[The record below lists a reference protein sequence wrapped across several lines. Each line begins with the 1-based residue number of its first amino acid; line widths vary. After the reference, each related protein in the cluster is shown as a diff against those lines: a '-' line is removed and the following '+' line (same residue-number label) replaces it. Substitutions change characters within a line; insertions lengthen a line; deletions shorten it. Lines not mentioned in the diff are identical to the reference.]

1 MTLTTGF
8 TYLGEDSDIVAVNLR
23 SQVAKK
29 LFEPLRR
36 SSLLNMINSLPV
48 LLCLKSF
55 TAVGTVMLSREHF
68 PVELSPKKS
77 RDCEVD
83 SSVFVCKYN
92 ITMVF
97 WCPERSGY
105 VVLLS
110 ALYCNIC

>member
-1 MTLTTGF
+1 
-8 TYLGEDSDIVAVNLR
+8 
-23 SQVAKK
+23 
-29 LFEPLRR
+29 
-36 SSLLNMINSLPV
+36 MINSLPV

-55 TAVGTVMLSREHF
+55 TKKSLLCLKSFTAVGTVMLNREHF

-83 SSVFVCKYN
+83 SSVFVCKYS